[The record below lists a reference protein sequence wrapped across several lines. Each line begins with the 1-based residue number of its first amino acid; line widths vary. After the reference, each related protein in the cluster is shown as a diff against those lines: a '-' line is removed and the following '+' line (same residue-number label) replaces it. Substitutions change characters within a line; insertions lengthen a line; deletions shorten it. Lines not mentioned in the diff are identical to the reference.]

1 MYAKQARWRGLS
13 LGKDMP
19 LEDHAQH
26 WRNCANEARTHAGQ
40 MRTEEAKR
48 QMLEIAEGYLQL
60 AQRAE
65 ERTAGKKA
73 R

>member
-1 MYAKQARWRGLS
+1 
-13 LGKDMP
+13 MP

-26 WRNCANEARTHAGQ
+26 WRNCANEARTHAGH
-40 MRTEEAKR
+40 MRTDEAKR

>member
-1 MYAKQARWRGLS
+1 VYASAARWRGS
-13 LGKDMP
+13 RFGKDMP

-26 WRNCANEARTHAGQ
+26 WRNCAYEARTQAGH

-48 QMLEIAEGYLQL
+48 QMLKIAEGYLQL